1 MAGQIIDKT
10 WITDNPIIQ
19 GVDWGGS
26 TGHTLTA
33 SEAISTVTFSIAF
46 YRGSELIVT
55 LTEANSMITH
65 SGSYIIYIKIPKA
78 TTSTLS
84 KGAVKGDILGTV
96 GGVTSYYGTISTFI
110 R

>member
-1 MAGQIIDKT
+1 MSGQIIDTT
-10 WITDNPIIQ
+10 WIPAIPIIQ

-26 TGHTLTA
+26 TGHTITA
-33 SEAISTVTFSIAF
+33 SEAISSVVFSIAL
-46 YRGSELIVT
+46 YRGSELILT

-96 GGVTSYYGTISTFI
+96 SGVTSYYGTISTII